1 MYGSWNAR
9 DVGSRRRSDSMI
21 EKLKSEIFDII
32 RDQDVLKMKF
42 AELERFKKEKLEE
55 LEEYEKKI

>member
-1 MYGSWNAR
+1 
-9 DVGSRRRSDSMI
+9 MI